1 MNLHLLNEEV
11 SSIISDIKNQ
21 GLFKK
26 ENDLIDYK
34 KELNHFGLTDETE
47 IFFRNFGKDIISFTN
62 NNGGIILVGFTE
74 DETTG
79 EISDSGLAQKDLEIF
94 TKIDLNKVHQKLDS
108 ITKCNFGL
116 DLQQFQIS
124 SRKFYYL
131 LIEKNNDITIPLN
144 DFSDYKLKKG
154 EIIHRISG
162 KNETANENSQK
173 INRFLQIK
181 ANEKSKEFMEIWSK
195 LLPEI
200 FDINPKEILMINPKT
215 NMIYG
220 YNQKDKN
227 LSGSE
232 IDVDKSEAGAF
243 NIILNAISAGDI
255 GKISN
260 DEGKPLYK
268 IVGELKSKTP
278 RDFIYFSSL
287 FDKIKILSSYNLSS
301 NQLKCVFKYLNWIND
316 EKLPIEN
323 PDKTK
328 INNVFNQFIWVET
341 LDKTYKIVFSED
353 AIDPIVEAI
362 NDSKKHIAIF
372 GKTLQ
377 NKKSKLNTMPKL
389 FATAKN

>member
-1 MNLHLLNEEV
+1 MSLQILNIDV
-11 SSIISDIKNQ
+11 HSIIEDIKNQ
-21 GLFKK
+21 GIFKK
-26 ENDLIDYK
+26 ENDFIDYK
-34 KELNHFGLTDETE
+34 KELNHFGQTDETE
-47 IFFRNFGKDIISFTN
+47 IFFRNFAKDIISFTN
-62 NNGGIILVGFTE
+62 NKGGIILIGFTE
-74 DETTG
+74 DNTTG
-79 EISDSGLAQKDLEIF
+79 VISDTGLQQCDLDVF
-94 TKIDLNKVHQKLDS
+94 NRLDLNKVNQKLDS
-108 ITKCNFGL
+108 ITKCNFGI

-124 SRKFYYL
+124 TRKFYYL
-131 LIEKNNDITIPLN
+131 LIEKNNDVTIPLR
-144 DFSDYKLKKG
+144 DFPDYKLNKG

-232 IDVDKSEAGAF
+232 IDVDKSETGAF

-268 IVGELKSKTP
+268 IVGELKSKVA
-278 RDFIYFSSL
+278 REFIYYSSL
-287 FDKIKILSSYNLSS
+287 MNKVKAKAKFNFTTS
-301 NQLKCVFKYLNWIND
+301 QLK
-316 EKLPIEN
+316 
-323 PDKTK
+323 
-328 INNVFNQFIWVET
+328 
-341 LDKTYKIVFSED
+341 IV
-353 AIDPIVEAI
+353 
-362 NDSKKHIAIF
+362 
-372 GKTLQ
+372 L
-377 NKKSKLNTMPKL
+377 
-389 FATAKN
+389 KN

>member
-1 MNLHLLNEEV
+1 MNLQSLNIEV
-11 SSIISDIKNQ
+11 NSIIDDIKNQ
-21 GLFKK
+21 GIFKK
-26 ENDLIDYK
+26 ENDFIDYK
-34 KELNHFGLTDETE
+34 KELNHFGLSDETE
-47 IFFRNFGKDIISFTN
+47 IFFRNFAKDIISFTN
-62 NNGGIILVGFTE
+62 NKGGIILIGFTE
-74 DETTG
+74 DKNTG
-79 EISDSGLAQKDLEIF
+79 IINDTGLNQPDLDVL
-94 TKIDLNKVHQKLDS
+94 TKLDLNKVHQKLDS
-108 ITKCNFGL
+108 ITKCNFGI

-124 SRKFYYL
+124 SRKFYFL
-131 LIEKNNDITIPLN
+131 LIEKNNDVTIPLK
-144 DFSDYKLKKG
+144 DFPDYKLNKG

-268 IVGELKSKTP
+268 IVGELKSKVA
-278 RDFIYFSSL
+278 REFIYYSSL
-287 FDKIKILSSYNLSS
+287 MEKVKNKSKFNFTT
-301 NQLKCVFKYLNWIND
+301 NQLKFVFKELGWIND
-316 EKLPIEN
+316 SNLPIDN
-323 PDKTK
+323 PNSEILNSKFDDFIWIETLDRMNKVVFSEEAVEPIAEIINDKTK
-328 INNVFNQFIWVET
+328 HQKV
-341 LDKTYKIVFSED
+341 
-353 AIDPIVEAI
+353 
-362 NDSKKHIAIF
+362 F
-372 GKTLQ
+372 GKMLQ
-377 NKKSKLNTMPKL
+377 PKKNKK
-389 FATAKN
+389 